1 MGRQNPVLL
10 GRLYQKTFELIR
22 EGAVGPVRP
31 VTVYHYSEIEKAFRF
46 MQQAKHVGKIVLK
59 VHSEDMVPVIP
70 RNPHPLILNDA
81 ATYVLVGGLGGIG
94 RAVATYLAEHGAK
107 HLAFISRSGA
117 SKPEAQKAIEELH
130 SLGVDAVAY
139 ACDVADA
146 SALEATIT
154 KMSAEMPRI
163 KGVIQSAMV
172 LEDMY
177 FEEMTYAPWVTST
190 RPKIQGTWNLHQLL
204 PRDLD
209 FFVML
214 SSISGIS
221 GNGAQSNYAAGNTF
235 LDGLAHYRR
244 QQGLTACS
252 LDLGA
257 IMGVGWM
264 AENVNMSAEAQADW
278 ARISLQPHELFSLIE
293 SAITGYSDDN
303 ACMPTQMVTG
313 AGTGGIGQQME
324 TLKTSSAFDDP
335 KYSYLRR
342 LDARRDLLT
351 TEDSASQQLHLKVAL
366 SAATTLAQAG
376 ELIEGGLAVKLSQA
390 LSIAVE
396 DVETSRA
403 VYSYGVDSLVAIE
416 IRNWIFKELKSQV
429 SVFDILSKVPMSQL
443 AIKVARKSAFVAPEV
458 QAQA

>member
-1 MGRQNPVLL
+1 MNRQNPVLL
-10 GRLYQKTFELIR
+10 GRLYQKTFDLIR
-22 EGAVGPVRP
+22 SGAVGPVRP
-31 VTVYHYSEIEKAFRF
+31 VNVYHYSEIEKAFRF

-59 VHSEDMVPVIP
+59 VHSDDMVPVIP
-70 RNPHPLILNDA
+70 RNPHPLVLDDA
-81 ATYVLVGGLGGIG
+81 ATYILVGGLGGIG
-94 RAVATYLAEHGAK
+94 RAVATYMAEHGAK
-107 HLAFISRSGA
+107 HLAFISRSGD
-117 SKPEAQKAIEELH
+117 SKPEAKKAIEELH
-130 SLGVDAVAY
+130 DLGVDAIAY

-146 SALEATIT
+146 AALEATLV
-154 KMSAEMPRI
+154 KMSAEMPCVH
-163 KGVIQSAMV
+163 GVIQSAMV

-177 FEEMTYAPWVTST
+177 FEEMTYKPWTTST

-204 PRDLD
+204 PKDLD
-209 FFVML
+209 FFIML
-214 SSISGIS
+214 SSVSGIS
-221 GNGAQSNYAAGNTF
+221 GNGAQSNYAAGNTY

-293 SAITGYSDDN
+293 SAMTGYSDGN
-303 ACMPTQMVTG
+303 VRMPTQMVTG

-342 LDARRDLLT
+342 LDARRELLT
-351 TEDSASQQLHLKVAL
+351 TEDSTSQLKSSL

-376 ELIEGGLAVKLSQA
+376 ELIEGGLAVKLSKS

-396 DVETSRA
+396 DVDTSKA

-429 SVFDILSKVPMSQL
+429 SVFDILSKVPMAQL
-443 AIKVARKSAFVAPEV
+443 AVKVARKSAFVAPEV
-458 QAQA
+458 QAQV